1 MSDAY
6 IVGAVRTATGKKK
19 GRLSQI
25 HPVDMGAIVIDE
37 LVDQTGVPT
46 GGVDDVIFGVVSQIG
61 SQAGNLGRN
70 VAMSSKLDLEVPGTT
85 VDRQC
90 GSSLQAIQFGAQ
102 AVMSGT
108 QDVIICG
115 GVEAMST
122 VAIGS
127 NIRDGLEH
135 GRGTPKGERLELQYP
150 GIQFSQFDGA
160 ELLAEKYGISREEL
174 DAFGLLSH
182 QRASQA
188 TEKGFFKNE
197 VVPLNIK
204 LEDGTAD
211 IHEIDEGI
219 RFDASLENMQGLNPL
234 REGGA
239 ITAGTASQI
248 SDGAA
253 AIMVA
258 SQDAV
263 SKYNLPVRAKI
274 HSLAVV
280 GSDPVIMLEGPIP
293 ASEKVLEKAG
303 LSIEDIDLYEVNE
316 AFGSVPLAWAK
327 ALDAD
332 QEKLNVNGGAQALGH
347 PLGGT
352 GAKLMTTLVNEL
364 ERRSARFGLIAICE
378 GGGTANAMIIERM
391 NSVLA

>member
-1 MSDAY
+1 MADAY
-6 IVGAVRTATGKKK
+6 IVGAVRTATGRKK
-19 GRLSQI
+19 GRLSEI
-25 HPVDMGAIVIDE
+25 HPVDMGAIIIDE

-46 GGVDDVIFGVVSQIG
+46 DGVDDVIFGVVSQIG

-70 VAMSSKLDLEVPGTT
+70 VAMSSKLALEVPGTT

-108 QDVIICG
+108 QGVVICG

-127 NIRDGLEH
+127 NVRDGLEH

-160 ELLAEKYGISREEL
+160 ELLAEKYDISREEL

-182 QRASQA
+182 QRATQA
-188 TEKGFFKNE
+188 TENGFFKNE

-219 RFDASLENMQGLNPL
+219 RFDASLESMQGLNPL
-234 REGGA
+234 REGGV

-258 SQDAV
+258 NQDAV
-263 SKYNLPVRAKI
+263 LKYNLPVRAKI

-293 ASEKVLEKAG
+293 ASEKVLKQAG

-327 ALDAD
+327 ALNAD

-364 ERRSARFGLIAICE
+364 ERRKVCYGLIAICE

-391 NSVLA
+391 DKLSA

>member
-1 MSDAY
+1 MAEAY

-25 HPVDMGAIVIDE
+25 HPVDMGAIVVDE
-37 LVDQTGVPT
+37 LVDRTGIPT
-46 GGVDDVIFGVVSQIG
+46 DKVDDIIFGVVMQIG

-70 VAMSSKLDLEVPGTT
+70 VALSSKLDLEVPGTT

-115 GVEAMST
+115 GVEAMSK
-122 VAIGS
+122 VEIGS
-127 NIRDGLEH
+127 NIRDGLAH
-135 GRGTPKGERLELQYP
+135 GRGTPKGDRLELQYP

-160 ELLAEKYGISREEL
+160 ELLAEKYDIDRPEL
-174 DAFGLLSH
+174 DEFGVLSH
-182 QRASQA
+182 QRARFA
-188 TEKGFFKNE
+188 TESGYFKQE
-197 VVPLNIK
+197 IVPLNIN
-204 LEDGTAD
+204 LEDGNVD
-211 IHEIDEGI
+211 VHDVDEGI
-219 RFDASLENMQGLNPL
+219 RFDASLEAMQSLNTL
-234 REGGA
+234 REGGV

-258 SQDAV
+258 NEEAV
-263 SKYNLPVRAKI
+263 KKYKLPVRAKI
-274 HSLAVV
+274 QSLAVI

-293 ASEKVLEKAG
+293 ATKKALEKAG
-303 LSIEDIDLYEVNE
+303 LSIDDIDLYEVNE

-327 ALDAD
+327 ALNAD
-332 QEKLNVNGGAQALGH
+332 MDKLNVNGGAQALGH

-352 GAKLMTTLVNEL
+352 GAKLMTTLVHEL
-364 ERRSARFGLIAICE
+364 ERREAKYGLVAICE

-391 NSVLA
+391 DSISA

>member
-1 MSDAY
+1 MANAY
-6 IVGAVRTATGKKK
+6 IVGAVRTATGRKK
-19 GRLSQI
+19 GRLSRM
-25 HPVDMGAIVIDE
+25 HPIDMGAAVIDE
-37 LVDQTGVPT
+37 LVDRTGIPT
-46 GGVDDVIFGVVSQIG
+46 DKVDDVVFGVVMQIG
-61 SQAGNLGRN
+61 AQAGNLGRN
-70 VAMSSKLDLEVPGTT
+70 VAMSSKLALEVPGTT

-108 QDVIICG
+108 QDVVISG

-122 VAIGS
+122 VEIGS

-135 GRGTPKGERLELQYP
+135 GRGVPKGERLEMQYP

-182 QRASQA
+182 QRAAAA
-188 TEKGFFKNE
+188 TKNGYFNDE
-197 VVPLNIK
+197 IVPLNIE
-204 LEDGTAD
+204 LEDGSKDVHTV
-211 IHEIDEGI
+211 DEGI
-219 RFDASLENMQGLNPL
+219 RFESTLEGMQSLNTL
-234 REGGA
+234 REGGV
-239 ITAGTASQI
+239 IPAGTASQI

-258 SQDAV
+258 NEDAV
-263 SKYNLPVRAKI
+263 QKYNLPVRAKI

-293 ASEKVLEKAG
+293 ATEKVLEKAG
-303 LSIEDIDLYEVNE
+303 LTIDDIDLYEVNE

-327 ALDAD
+327 ALNAD
-332 QEKLNVNGGAQALGH
+332 PEKLNVNGGAQSLGH

-352 GAKLMTTLVNEL
+352 GAKLMTTLVHEL
-364 ERRSARFGLIAICE
+364 ERRDARYGLVAICE

-391 NSVLA
+391 DQLDS

>member
-1 MSDAY
+1 MADAY

-19 GRLSQI
+19 GRLSKM
-25 HPVDMGAIVIDE
+25 HPVDMGAIVVDE
-37 LVDQTGVPT
+37 LLERTGIPNDA
-46 GGVDDVIFGVVSQIG
+46 VDDVIFGVVMQIG
-61 SQAGNLGRN
+61 SQASNLGRN
-70 VAMSSKLDLEVPGTT
+70 VSMSSNLALSVPGTT

-108 QDVIICG
+108 QDLIISG

-122 VAIGS
+122 VEIGS

-135 GRGTPKGERLELQYP
+135 GRGVPKGERLELQYP

-160 ELLAEKYGISREEL
+160 ELLAEKYAITRKDL

-182 QRASQA
+182 QRASAA
-188 TEKGFFKNE
+188 TENGYFKQE
-197 VVPLNIK
+197 IVPLNIK
-204 LEDGTAD
+204 LEDGSAD
-211 IHEIDEGI
+211 VHSVDEGI
-219 RFDASLENMQGLNPL
+219 RPGATLEGMESLNPL
-234 REGGA
+234 REGGV

-248 SDGAA
+248 SDGSAA
-253 AIMVA
+253 VMIANE
-258 SQDAV
+258 DAV
-263 SKYNLPVRAKI
+263 KKYDLPVRAKI
-274 HSLAVV
+274 HSMAVV

-293 ASEKVLEKAG
+293 ATKKVLEKAG
-303 LSIEDIDLYEVNE
+303 LTIDDIDLYEVNE

-332 QEKLNVNGGAQALGH
+332 LDKLNVNGGAQALGH

-352 GAKLMTTLVNEL
+352 GAKLMTTLVHEL
-364 ERRSARFGLIAICE
+364 ERREARYGLLAICE

-391 NSVLA
+391 NSVAS